1 MFLQFCIQVL
11 FCKINKFKLH
21 SMANRVV
28 QREYHGQYNLTC
40 LYSVQ
45 PVIELGR
52 RLKTINVTEI
62 INVKFVFK
70 TV

>member
-1 MFLQFCIQVL
+1 
-11 FCKINKFKLH
+11 
-21 SMANRVV
+21 MANRVV
-28 QREYHGQYNLTC
+28 QREYHGQYTLTC